1 MRPPGTGCGVL
12 TIDGRQVFDAFG
24 RGPLGGVQK
33 LRSFPVLSAPSA
45 LGPLAAALGM
55 PSPA

>member
-1 MRPPGTGCGVL
+1 MTPRSWIRCVL
-12 TIDGRQVFDAFG
+12 TIDGRQVFDAF

-33 LRSFPVLSAPSA
+33 LRSFPVLSEPSA
-45 LGPLAAALGM
+45 LGPLAAAPGL